1 MATKRGREAKAML
14 RDEKTGSPFAEDV
27 LESSVRWEAGLGRR
41 ESPPGRGSVE
51 LLQEKPT
58 PARGLCV
65 TTRTGLGSNVPCS
78 PHLDREAIELNQKT

>member
-1 MATKRGREAKAML
+1 MRLDK
-14 RDEKTGSPFAEDV
+14 KTGSPFAEGV
-27 LESSVRWEAGLGRR
+27 PESSVRWEAGLGRR
-41 ESPPGRGSVE
+41 ESPLACRSVE

-58 PARGLCV
+58 PARGLCG

>member
-1 MATKRGREAKAML
+1 MR
-14 RDEKTGSPFAEDV
+14 RDKKTGSPFAEGV
-27 LESSVRWEAGLGRR
+27 PESSVRWEAGLGRR
-41 ESPPGRGSVE
+41 ESPLACRSVE